1 MTTLT
6 RRDARPARSHRRRAP
21 LWARL
26 AVAAGALLIVVSG
39 GSVLAGRMLLAR
51 YAGDITHTG
60 GLGAAAAP
68 AGNGGTT
75 IDGPINLL
83 LVGVDERPGQSG
95 ARADSIIVAHV
106 PATHDTVY
114 LASVPRDTR
123 VTIPPRRAI
132 GYAGGTDKINAAF
145 QYGSRNNGGRE
156 GGLSLLA
163 ETVSGLAGGMK
174 FNGAAIVNFDG
185 LRDLVRA
192 LGGVRMYVDEKV
204 TSIHIGENVKTGKV
218 GVPYVINSDGTV
230 GPPRPNMRPQVYTVG
245 WHEFSDWQ
253 ALDYVRQR
261 DLLERGDGD
270 YGRQRHQQQLLRAVM
285 DKATS
290 TGVLANPVKANAVL
304 KSLGKA
310 VSFYN
315 NGVDIADWL
324 FTFKDLRP
332 DNVVMLKT
340 NAGAFNPLRI
350 GGVEYETLSP
360 DSEQLLASMAS
371 DTVDRFVADHPTWVS
386 T

>member
-1 MTTLT
+1 MTASI
-6 RRDARPARSHRRRAP
+6 RRRHRRRRAP

-26 AVAAGALLIVVSG
+26 AVATGAMLMVVSG
-39 GSVLAGRMLLAR
+39 GSVLAGRLMLAR
-51 YAGDITHTG
+51 YAGDITHDG
-60 GLGAAAAP
+60 GLGTAAVTAP
-68 AGNGGTT
+68 RGGTT
-75 IDGPINLL
+75 IEGPINLL
-83 LVGVDERPGQSG
+83 LVGIDEREDQKG
-95 ARADSIIVAHV
+95 ARADSIIIAHV
-106 PATHDTVY
+106 PAGHDKVY
-114 LASVPRDTR
+114 FASVPRDTR
-123 VTIPPRRAI
+123 VTIPSHDAT
-132 GYAGGTDKINAAF
+132 GFDGATGKVNAAF
-145 QYGSRNNGGRE
+145 QYGSANGGGRE

-163 ETVSGLAGGMK
+163 ETVSGLAGGLK

-185 LRDLVRA
+185 LRDMVKV

-204 TSIHIGENVKTGKV
+204 TSIHIGENVKNGKV
-218 GVPYVINSDGTV
+218 GVPYVINSDGTP
-230 GPPRPNMRPQVYTVG
+230 GGLKPNMRAQEYTVG

-270 YGRQRHQQQLLRAVM
+270 YGRQRHQQQFLRAVM

-290 TGVLANPVKANAVL
+290 TGVLTNPVKVNAVL

-315 NGVDIADWL
+315 NGVDLADWL

-332 DNVVMLKT
+332 DDVVMVKT
-340 NAGAFNPLRI
+340 NEGTYNSLHED
-350 GGVEYETLSP
+350 GVSYETLSP

-371 DTVDRFVADHPTWVS
+371 DTVDQFVASHPTWVS